1 MTDYEQAIL
10 IQKIGIGMKGA
21 GDVSAGIG
29 TQEAD
34 NINAASF
41 SMQSAWYRSQA
52 AFQPYLLEAE
62 EAWNK
67 ENTEVS
73 EMFATLQQDEEQQQL
88 SDYGKSLRSTQ
99 ETNFAKN
106 GVDPTTGSALDV
118 MTHSAMGVEKE
129 KLISK
134 YNYQSR
140 MIQYDANQ
148 KKATIENENASKQ
161 AEYQNEMEGVSND
174 FKAKVSKI
182 QGKQA
187 LYSGIFSGVK
197 SLISIAA
204 LSGSGGDKGTSEDTS
219 AGD

>member
-1 MTDYEQAIL
+1 MTDYKQALL

-29 TQEAD
+29 TMEAD
-34 NINAASF
+34 NINAASA
-41 SMQSAWYRSQA
+41 SMQSAWARSQA
-52 AFQPYLLEAE
+52 AFQPYLLETE

-67 ENTEVS
+67 ENTEVL
-73 EMFATLQQDEEQQQL
+73 ETFATLSQNEEQQQL
-88 SDYGKSLRSTQ
+88 SDYGRSLRSTQ
-99 ETNFAKN
+99 ETHYAAS
-106 GVDPTTGSALDV
+106 GVKGDTGSALDV
-118 MTHSAMGVEKE
+118 MTHSAMNVEKE

-161 AEYQNEMEGVSND
+161 AEYQYEMEGVAND

-204 LSGSGGDKGTSEDTS
+204 LGG
-219 AGD
+219 